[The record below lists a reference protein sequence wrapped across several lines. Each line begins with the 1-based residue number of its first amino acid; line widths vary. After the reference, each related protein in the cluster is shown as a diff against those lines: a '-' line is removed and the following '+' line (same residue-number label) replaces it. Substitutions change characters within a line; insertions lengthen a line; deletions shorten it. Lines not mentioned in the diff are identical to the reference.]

1 MAIPDYQTLML
12 PVLAAAEDIEEH
24 DASELR
30 ESLAALFRLTEED
43 RNTLLPSG
51 RQRTFDNRVRWAIFY
66 LKKALLIESPRRG
79 VYRITE
85 RGQQALRDKPDRI
98 DNAFLSRFPEFETFR
113 QRGGPTGEPAEAPP
127 LERAETPLELFETSY
142 QQLRSQLADELLQ
155 RVRSSPPDLLERLVI
170 DLLLSMGYGSGKDS
184 GLVLGQS
191 GDGGVDG
198 VINEDKLGLDVVY
211 VQAKRWEAGVGR
223 PEIQRFAG
231 SLEGHRASKGVFIT
245 TSTFSREA
253 REYVRMIGKRIRL
266 IDGVELAQLMV
277 DYGVAVSEIHSYSL
291 KRVDSDYFAEEPI

>member
-1 MAIPDYQTLML
+1 MSIPDYQTLML
-12 PVLAAAEDIEEH
+12 PVLTAAGDGGEH
-24 DASELR
+24 EAGELR
-30 ESLAALFRLTEED
+30 ESLAEQFRLTEED
-43 RNTLLPSG
+43 RKALLPSG
-51 RQRTFDNRVRWAIFY
+51 RQRTFDNRVHWAIFY
-66 LKKALLIESPRRG
+66 LKKALLLESPRRG

-85 RGQQALRDKPDRI
+85 RGQHVIKEKPECI
-98 DNAFLSRFPEFETFR
+98 DNAFLSRFPEFESFR
-113 QRGGPTGEPAEAPP
+113 QRAASTEKPVELPP
-127 LERAETPLELFETSY
+127 IERAETPLELFEASY

-191 GDGGVDG
+191 GDGGIDG

-211 VQAKRWEAGVGR
+211 VQAKRWEACVGR
-223 PEIQRFAG
+223 PEIQRFVG

-245 TSTFSREA
+245 TSTFSKEA
-253 REYVRMIGKRIRL
+253 REYVRTIGKRIRL
-266 IDGVELAQLMV
+266 IDGSELAQLMV

>member
-1 MAIPDYQTLML
+1 MSIPDYQTLML
-12 PVLAAAEDIEEH
+12 PVLAAAGDAEEP

-30 ESLAALFRLTEED
+30 ESLAALFQLTEED

-51 RQRTFDNRVRWAIFY
+51 RQRTFDNRVHWAIFY
-66 LKKALLIESPRRG
+66 LKKALLLESPRRG
-79 VYRITE
+79 VYRITG
-85 RGQQALRDKPDRI
+85 RGQQALKEKPDHI

-113 QRGGPTGEPAEAPP
+113 QRGASTEEPVEPPP
-127 LERAETPLELFETSY
+127 LERAETPLELFEASY

-211 VQAKRWEAGVGR
+211 VQAKRWEACVGR
-223 PEIQRFAG
+223 PEIQRFVG

-253 REYVRMIGKRIRL
+253 REHVRMIGKRIRL
-266 IDGVELAQLMV
+266 IDGLELAQLMV
-277 DYGVAVSEIHSYSL
+277 DYGVAVSEIHSYL
-291 KRVDSDYFAEEPI
+291 AEEG

>member
-1 MAIPDYQTLML
+1 MSIPDYQTLML
-12 PVLAAAEDIEEH
+12 PVLAAAGGGEEH
-24 DASELR
+24 DASDLR
-30 ESLAALFRLTEED
+30 ESLAALFQLTEED

-51 RQRTFDNRVRWAIFY
+51 RQRTFDNRVSWAIFY
-66 LKKALLIESPRRG
+66 LKKAVLLESPRRG

-85 RGQQALRDKPDRI
+85 RGRQALKEKPDHI

-113 QRGGPTGEPAEAPP
+113 QRGVSTEGPAETPP
-127 LERAETPLELFETSY
+127 LERAETPLELFEVSY

-211 VQAKRWEAGVGR
+211 VQAKRWESCVGR
-223 PEIQRFAG
+223 PEIQRFVG

-253 REYVRMIGKRIRL
+253 REYVRTIGKRIRL
-266 IDGVELAQLMV
+266 IDGDELAQLMV